1 MALVK
6 KSAFFSLIFS
16 LLLCMSV
23 AYAASF
29 DVEVVPIKDRIVIN
43 EFATF
48 QLNIKNNLDRGDEYR
63 IYALDFPTWDVRT
76 EPIVNPI
83 TLELGPESDGSVEL
97 VLDPLKIKDIGAYQI
112 NVKVRSKVTDQFVS
126 VPLTV
131 TILSTEPL
139 IGGYIPTV
147 VTGIDIPLEIDPR
160 KEVSIKI
167 ILNNQNIIDYPDLI
181 IKMESSLIKDKIN
194 TQLGPKE
201 EKTIDLTANLDPLT
215 PPQEDRLVLAIF
227 KENRSIINPI
237 TRDITIIEY
246 AAQKLVSEE
255 KNFLR
260 AKSHYDFA
268 SNNKEYT
275 GTFKIETTSWD
286 AIFSST
292 NPKAKIVKEDGK
304 KYFVGNIKLE
314 DGRMQ
319 ITVTKNFVPLFIAIV
334 LLIALVIAYYML
346 RAPLFMIKE
355 ASNIVKSEGGITE
368 MTVILHVRNR
378 SNSKISGI
386 EVSDYIPSLVGIGS
400 DVPIGSLQPAK
411 VLRHEKKGT
420 TIVKWTLDALNVS
433 EERVLSYRI
442 KSKLPILGSFSLP
455 AAKATFGQNNK
466 TVTSTS
472 NRLGVGGDN
481 Y

>member
-6 KSAFFSLIFS
+6 KFAFFSLIFS
-16 LLLCMSV
+16 LLLCMPA

-29 DVEVVPIKDRIVIN
+29 DIEVVPIKDKIIIN

-48 QLNIKNNLDRGDEYR
+48 KLNIKNNLEQGDEYG
-63 IYALDFPTWDVRT
+63 IYTLDFPIWDVRT

-83 TLELGPESDGSVEL
+83 TLELGSEAEGSVEL
-97 VLDPLKIKDIGAYQI
+97 VVDPLKIKSNGIYQV
-112 NVKVRSKVTDQFVS
+112 NLNVRSKLTDQFVL
-126 VPLTV
+126 VPLKV

-139 IGGYIPTV
+139 IGGYVPTIITGLDIPTK
-147 VTGIDIPLEIDPR
+147 IDPR
-160 KEVSIKI
+160 KEIPIKI
-167 ILNNQNIIDYPDLI
+167 VLNNQNIIDYPDLI
-181 IKMESSLIKDKIN
+181 IKIESNLIPDTIN
-194 TQLGPKE
+194 AQLGPKE
-201 EKTIDLTANLDPLT
+201 EKTVELTANLDPLT
-215 PPQEDRLVLAIF
+215 PPQEDRVAVAVF
-227 KENRSIINPI
+227 KEGKSIINPI
-237 TRDITIIEY
+237 VRDIEIIEY
-246 AAQKLVSEE
+246 ATQTLVSEE
-255 KNFLR
+255 KNFLQT
-260 AKSHYDFA
+260 KSYYDFA
-268 SNNKEYT
+268 SNNKEYI
-275 GTFKIETTSWD
+275 GIFKIETTSWD
-286 AIFSST
+286 SIFSST

-304 KYFVGNIKLE
+304 KYFVGDIKLE
-314 DGRMQ
+314 DGKMQ

-368 MTVILHVRNR
+368 MTVILHIRNR

-386 EVSDYIPSLVGIGS
+386 EVSDYIPALVGIGS

-442 KSKLPILGSFSLP
+442 KSKLSILGSFSLP
-455 AAKATFGQNNK
+455 AAKATFEQNNK

-472 NRLGVGGDN
+472 NRLGISE
-481 Y
+481 